1 MQYQTWSDLT
11 AEDEDDG
18 TLLWVQHTPME
29 GQRLVVNTASLDTF
43 VATHF
48 IAKGVPVTYNLRNSS
63 SYIPMHHKVEF
74 EAEVPRMLHHW
85 YHSCPARGSTG
96 VPMTPALEAGRPSSG
111 SAIPF
116 DA

>member
-1 MQYQTWSDLT
+1 MQYRTWSDST

-48 IAKGVPVTYNLRNSS
+48 MANGVPVTYNLRISS
-63 SYIPMHHKVEF
+63 SYIPMRHKVEF
-74 EAEVPRMLHHW
+74 EAEVRRTLHRW
-85 YHSCPARGSTG
+85 YQSCQVRWPLG
-96 VPMTPALEAGRPSSG
+96 VPRTPGPEALPPSSG
-111 SAIPF
+111 SASPF